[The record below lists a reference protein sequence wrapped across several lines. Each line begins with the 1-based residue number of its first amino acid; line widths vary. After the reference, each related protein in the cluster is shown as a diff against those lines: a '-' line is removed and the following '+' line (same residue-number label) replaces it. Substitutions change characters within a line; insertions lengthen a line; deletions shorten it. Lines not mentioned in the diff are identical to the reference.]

1 MLKNHLKIFEN
12 IYNKYE
18 NESWILDDSQIVKKV
33 NGWFTSNRKFKIS
46 IFYTDGYLGGNHL
59 ENCTFRFGLE
69 CGIVFCVFP
78 DKIEII
84 FIDDSYYKEFYK
96 DIRGSR
102 TLREVTF
109 EEDGVT
115 NKYGWGLRDIQYF
128 IDNTEIINTQEE
140 YQKKYNENFTFSN
153 VGGRHFYFTNDKIYL
168 VKGTEKNRLVNQQK
182 NSDSTLDIVLKDY
195 ELKLLTEL
203 FNDLKNFKEKTIDN
217 KRVPLLKYF
226 DKDSNGIVD
235 VLDGGDDFMKIVKK
249 HQKKI
254 IKEDKKHIQEFV
266 KLSNYLNTKREN
278 IQKIFNSFN
287 DVSEIS
293 QLEEYSELLKDQ
305 IHVYELFLLHS
316 LSMVTS
322 LVEDDYITFYE
333 IYECFDKLNIF
344 NSNWE
349 NEVSDKLQDIG
360 DGIHNLIYSIEKMEK
375 NIVSQISN
383 LTYVTQKSFKKLN
396 SSITRELNSV
406 QSLIRFNNLVSVI
419 QTYQM
424 YKVNLNTK
432 SLRN

>member
-1 MLKNHLKIFEN
+1 M
-12 IYNKYE
+12 
-18 NESWILDDSQIVKKV
+18 
-33 NGWFTSNRKFKIS
+33 
-46 IFYTDGYLGGNHL
+46 
-59 ENCTFRFGLE
+59 
-69 CGIVFCVFP
+69 
-78 DKIEII
+78 
-84 FIDDSYYKEFYK
+84 
-96 DIRGSR
+96 
-102 TLREVTF
+102 
-109 EEDGVT
+109 
-115 NKYGWGLRDIQYF
+115 
-128 IDNTEIINTQEE
+128 
-140 YQKKYNENFTFSN
+140 
-153 VGGRHFYFTNDKIYL
+153 
-168 VKGTEKNRLVNQQK
+168 
-182 NSDSTLDIVLKDY
+182 
-195 ELKLLTEL
+195 
-203 FNDLKNFKEKTIDN
+203 KNFKEKTIDN

>member
-1 MLKNHLKIFEN
+1 MLKNHLKILEN
-12 IYNKYE
+12 IYNKYK
-18 NESWILDDSQIVKKV
+18 NESWILNEKDIQKKAG
-33 NGWFTSNRKFKIS
+33 GWFQTNKKFRIS
-46 IFYTDGYLGGNHL
+46 IFYNNGYLGGNYF
-59 ENCTFRFGLE
+59 EKCTFRFGLE

-78 DKIEII
+78 DKIEILLVGDI
-84 FIDDSYYKEFYK
+84 YYKNIYS
-96 DIRGSR
+96 GS

-109 EEDGVT
+109 EEDGVK
-115 NKYGWGLRDIQYF
+115 NDVWGLRDIQYF
-128 IDNTEIINTQEE
+128 IDNTVIIRGDSELKDMEMNT
-140 YQKKYNENFTFSN
+140 KFNKYETNYWFN
-153 VGGRHFYFTNDKIYL
+153 NDKIYL
-168 VKGTEKNRLVNQQK
+168 DNNYLRNQIGKTQFEITI
-182 NSDSTLDIVLKDY
+182 DLKDY
-195 ELKLLTEL
+195 EYKLLTEL

-266 KLSNYLNTKREN
+266 KLSNYLKTKREN

-322 LVEDDYITFYE
+322 LVEDDLITFYE

-360 DGIHNLIYSIEKMEK
+360 DGIHNLIYSIEEMEK
-375 NIVSQISN
+375 NIVSEISN
-383 LTYVTQKSFKKLN
+383 LTYVTEKSFKKLN
-396 SSITRELNSV
+396 LSITRELETV

-424 YKVNLNTK
+424 YKVNKNTK

>member
-1 MLKNHLKIFEN
+1 MLKNHLKILEN
-12 IYNKYE
+12 IYNKYK
-18 NESWILDDSQIVKKV
+18 NESWILNEKDIQKKV
-33 NGWFTSNRKFKIS
+33 SGWFQTNKKFRIS
-46 IFYTDGYLGGNHL
+46 IFYNDGYLGGNYF
-59 ENCTFRFGLE
+59 EKCTFRFGLE

-78 DKIEII
+78 DKIEILLVG
-84 FIDDSYYKEFYK
+84 DSYYKNIY
-96 DIRGSR
+96 SVNNR

-109 EEDGVT
+109 EEDGVK
-115 NKYGWGLRDIQYF
+115 NDVWGLRDIQYF
-128 IDNTEIINTQEE
+128 IDNTVIIRGDSELKDMEMNTKFNKSMTN
-140 YQKKYNENFTFSN
+140 YWFN
-153 VGGRHFYFTNDKIYL
+153 NDKIYL
-168 VKGTEKNRLVNQQK
+168 DNDPFGLKNEIGKTQF
-182 NSDSTLDIVLKDY
+182 DINIDLKDY
-195 ELKLLTEL
+195 EYKLLTEL

-266 KLSNYLNTKREN
+266 KLSNYLKTKREN

-293 QLEEYSELLKDQ
+293 ELEEYSGLLKDQ

-322 LVEDDYITFYE
+322 LVDDDLITFYE

-349 NEVSDKLQDIG
+349 NEVSNKLQDIG
-360 DGIHNLIYSIEKMEK
+360 DGIHNLIYSIEEMEK
-375 NIVSQISN
+375 NIVSEISN
-383 LTYVTQKSFKKLN
+383 LTYVTEKSFKKLN
-396 SSITRELNSV
+396 LSITRELETV

-424 YKVNLNTK
+424 YKVNKNTK

>member
-1 MLKNHLKIFEN
+1 MLKNHLKILEN
-12 IYNKYE
+12 IYNKYK
-18 NESWILDDSQIVKKV
+18 NESWILNEKDILKKV
-33 NGWFTSNRKFKIS
+33 SGWFQTNKKFRIS
-46 IFYTDGYLGGNHL
+46 IFYNDGYLGGNYW
-59 ENCTFRFGLE
+59 EKCTYRFGLE

-78 DKIEII
+78 YKIEILLVG
-84 FIDDSYYKEFYK
+84 DSYYKNIYS
-96 DIRGSR
+96 DNGR

-109 EEDGVT
+109 KEDGVT

-140 YQKKYNENFTFSN
+140 YEKKYNENYTFSN
-153 VGGRHFYFTNDKIYL
+153 VGGRHVYFTNDKIYL

-182 NSDSTLDIVLKDY
+182 NSDSKLDIVLKDY

-293 QLEEYSELLKDQ
+293 QLEKYSELLKDQ